1 MFGRRGADGAI
12 AEHTLAEPGNF
23 TVRRQN
29 HDGAARHNLGCRHAD
44 RIAANINGGI
54 AGHISTIIIAEE
66 MRQSTLL
73 LQNRYAGR
81 LIVVEGIDGSGKSTQ
96 LSLLSQWLRAQGYA
110 VAFSEWNSSPL
121 VRQTT
126 RRGKKKAM
134 FTPATFSLIHA
145 TDFADRMESYIL
157 PLVKA
162 GAVVCAD
169 RYAYTAF
176 AREVARGMSRRW
188 VRNLYRFA
196 LKPNLSFYFRVPLD
210 VAVQRILG
218 GRNAI
223 KYYEAGMD
231 LGLSRNIEES
241 FRMFQ
246 GRILDEYEAMADEM
260 GFHIIDATQTI
271 EEQQQ
276 QMRAIVRDILGPDLS
291 PGVLRCATGGDT

>member
-1 MFGRRGADGAI
+1 M
-12 AEHTLAEPGNF
+12 
-23 TVRRQN
+23 
-29 HDGAARHNLGCRHAD
+29 
-44 RIAANINGGI
+44 
-54 AGHISTIIIAEE
+54 ST
-66 MRQSTLL
+66 TYTL
-73 LQNRYAGR
+73 LQNRYSGR

-96 LSLLSQWLRAQGYA
+96 LFLLSQWLRSQGYA

-126 RRGKKKAM
+126 RRGKKKAS

-176 AREVARGMSRRW
+176 ARDVARGMSRSW
-188 VRNLYRFA
+188 VRNLYSFA
-196 LKPNLSFYFRVPLD
+196 LKPDLCFYFRVPLD
-210 VAVQRILG
+210 VALQRIVG

-231 LGLSRNIEES
+231 LGLSRDIQES
-241 FRMFQ
+241 FRLFQ
-246 GRILDEYEAMADEM
+246 GRILDEYEAMAAEL
-260 GFHIIDATQTI
+260 GFHVIDAALSI

-276 QMRAIVRDILGPDLS
+276 QMRSIVIEALGEHLTTGILRAPLGAAYA
-291 PGVLRCATGGDT
+291 VK